1 MHSISILV
9 SSRTS
14 VILDQQYY
22 EKLDTASAKP
32 EGLSRAMSMV
42 TQLPKQVRNKIFSS
56 NLCDKHASALPR
68 ELSSRDSMYYSK
80 EQKEKCTLAKLHKD
94 FALVFEVLLHTA
106 IGTLQTPEDTVSA
119 ETLLSQC

>member
-1 MHSISILV
+1 M
-9 SSRTS
+9 
-14 VILDQQYY
+14 VI
-22 EKLDTASAKP
+22 
-32 EGLSRAMSMV
+32 
-42 TQLPKQVRNKIFSS
+42 QLLKSVRNKIFAG
-56 NLCDKHASALPR
+56 NLRENYVSTLPR